1 MSLEATVR
9 PTSTTAVTPTEP
21 SPAAKSLPLPPG
33 PRGDTLLGS
42 ALDFKESPLHYACY
56 LQKAYGDV
64 VRFRMGPSNWALVS
78 DPKLVWDMMVDRS
91 AEFQKP
97 AVARRLWEK
106 FLGDGLL
113 TTEGETWR
121 RQNRLIRPA
130 FRKGRIQAYGDTMVG
145 YTRRMMDDWTEG
157 QEVDIGEELVAL
169 TLEVVAKTLF
179 DADVRDGAA
188 TVGEAMKILNVEMLN
203 HIYMPVPLPRWWP
216 SAANKRKMKAIEDIE
231 AIVRDVIEE
240 RRKGGEDLGDLLSML
255 VFSTDESGDSLS
267 NKEIRDQAMTLFFAG
282 HETTAHALTWAW
294 YLMARHPVVTQR
306 VQADID
312 RVTGGAPLTVGLLK
326 ELPYLSQVADEC
338 MRILPSVWV
347 FMKEPVETTHL
358 GGYRIEK
365 GTQIMIS
372 PYVLQHD
379 ARWFPSPETFDP
391 DRFGKERAKSI
402 PKGAYVPFSGGSRIC
417 AGRNFALMEMRLI
430 LGTMLQHMV
439 PEVPEDLVPTK
450 EAVLSMQPK
459 DGLPATIRFRPR

>member
-1 MSLEATVR
+1 MR
-9 PTSTTAVTPTEP
+9 PEQPALPVPTAQKPV
-21 SPAAKSLPLPPG
+21 AKSLPHPPG

-42 ALDFKESPLHYACY
+42 TLDFKESPLQFICY
-56 LQKAYGDV
+56 VQKAYGDV
-64 VRFRMGPSNWALVS
+64 ARFRVGPSHWVLVS
-78 DPKLVWDMMVDRS
+78 DPKLVWEMMVERAS
-91 AEFQKP
+91 EFRKP

-113 TTEGETWR
+113 TTEGEVWR

-130 FRKGRIQAYGDTMVG
+130 FKKGRINAYGETMVA
-145 YTRRMMDDWTEG
+145 YTERMMADWTDG
-157 QEVDIGEELVAL
+157 QELDLGEALVAL

-179 DADVRDGAA
+179 DADVREGSAR
-188 TVGEAMKILNVEMLN
+188 VGEAMKVLNVEMLN

-216 SAANKRKMKAIEDIE
+216 SKANRRKIKAIDDIE

-240 RRKGGEDLGDLLSML
+240 RRSGGEDKGDLLSML
-255 VFSTDESGDSLS
+255 VFSTDDTGDRLTD
-267 NKEIRDQAMTLFFAG
+267 KEIRDQAMTLFFAG
-282 HETTAHALTWAW
+282 HETTAHALTWSW
-294 YLMARHPVVTQR
+294 YLLARYPEVTR
-306 VQADID
+306 RLQADID
-312 RVTGGAPLTVGLLK
+312 AVAGDNALTVAMLK
-326 ELPYLSQVADEC
+326 ELPYLSQVVDEC
-338 MRILPSVWV
+338 LRILPSVWV
-347 FMKEPVETTHL
+347 FMKEPIETTHL
-358 GGYRIEK
+358 GDYRIDK

-391 DRFGKERAKSI
+391 DRFSKERAKSL

-430 LGTMLQHMV
+430 LGTMLQRLV
-439 PEVPEDLVPTK
+439 PEVPEDHVPTK

-459 DGLPATIRFRPR
+459 DGLPATVRFRKR

>member
-1 MSLEATVR
+1 MRPPDAPAPLSVEGRPLVHTLE
-9 PTSTTAVTPTEP
+9 P
-21 SPAAKSLPLPPG
+21 PPG

-64 VRFRMGPSNWALVS
+64 ARFRMGPSSWVLVS
-78 DPKLVWDMMVDRS
+78 DPALVWEMMVDR
-91 AEFQKP
+91 ATEFQKP

-113 TTEGETWR
+113 TTEGEVWR

-130 FRKGRIQAYGDTMVG
+130 FRKGRIAAYADTMVA
-145 YTRRMMDDWTEG
+145 YTERMMADWTEG
-157 QEVDIGEELVAL
+157 ASLDLGEEMVTL
-169 TLEVVAKTLF
+169 TLEIVAKTLF
-179 DADVRDGAA
+179 DADVREGAA
-188 TVGEAMKILNVEMLN
+188 KVGEAMKVLNVEMLN

-216 SAANKRKMKAIEDIE
+216 SKANKRKMKAIADIE
-231 AIVRDVIEE
+231 SIVRDVMQE
-240 RRKGGEDLGDLLSML
+240 RRAGGEDKGDLLSML
-255 VFSTDESGDSLS
+255 VFSQDDAGDGLS
-267 NKEIRDQAMTLFFAG
+267 DREIRDQAMTLFFAG

-294 YLMARHPVVTQR
+294 YLLARHPAVTAR
-306 VQADID
+306 LQADID
-312 RVTGGAPLTVGLLK
+312 RVTQGAPLTVATLK
-326 ELPYLSQVADEC
+326 ELPYLAQVADEC

-358 GGYRIEK
+358 GRYRIDK

-391 DRFGKERAKSI
+391 DRFSPERVKSI

-430 LGTMLQHMV
+430 LGTLVQRLT
-439 PEVPEDLVPTK
+439 PEVPVDLVPEK

>member
-1 MSLEATVR
+1 VQ
-9 PTSTTAVTPTEP
+9 
-21 SPAAKSLPLPPG
+21 SLPLPPG
-33 PRGDTLLGS
+33 PRGDILLGS

-64 VRFRMGPSNWALVS
+64 VRFRMGPSVWALVS
-78 DPKLVWDMMVDRS
+78 DPKLVWDMMVHR
-91 AEFQKP
+91 AHEFRKP

-113 TTEGETWR
+113 TTEGPEWR

-130 FRKGRIQAYGDTMVG
+130 FRKGRIQAYGDTMVA
-145 YTRRMMDDWTEG
+145 YTERMMADWT
-157 QEVDIGEELVAL
+157 DGETLDLGEAMVSL

-179 DADVRDGAA
+179 DADVRAGAA
-188 TVGEAMKILNVEMLN
+188 TVGEAMKVLNVEMLN

-216 SAANKRKMKAIEDIE
+216 SAANKRKMKAISDIE
-231 AIVRDVIEE
+231 NIVRDVMND
-240 RRKGGEDLGDLLSML
+240 RRRGGVDRGDLLSML

-267 NKEIRDQAMTLFFAG
+267 DKEIRDQAMTLFFAG

-294 YLMARHPVVTQR
+294 FLMARNPEVTRR

-312 RVTGGAPLTVGLLK
+312 RVTGGKPLTVAMLK
-326 ELPYLSQVADEC
+326 QLPYLAQVADEC
-338 MRILPSVWV
+338 MRMLPSVWV
-347 FMKEPVETTHL
+347 FMKEPVQTTQL
-358 GGYRIEK
+358 GDYRIEK

-391 DRFGKERAKSI
+391 DRFSAERMKQI

-430 LGTMLQHMV
+430 LGTMLQRMT
-439 PEVPEDLVPTK
+439 PTVPEDHIPTK

-459 DGLPATIRFRPR
+459 DGLPATIRFR